1 MTQLLQASSR
11 EAWWL
16 MEIEPRGTWL
26 GHPGRNLSQS
36 AVWQDDGAELF
47 SLICYALAQRDYRSV
62 VRMKSVVDGDF
73 FVLLF
78 VGMM

>member
-1 MTQLLQASSR
+1 
-11 EAWWL
+11 
-16 MEIEPRGTWL
+16 MEIEPCGTRL
-26 GHPGRNLSQS
+26 SHPGRNLSQS

-47 SLICYALAQRDYRSV
+47 SVICYALAQRDYRPV
-62 VRMKSVVDGDF
+62 VRMKSIVDGDF